1 MRIAHLIASGQL
13 GGAEASLLEMLG
25 AVREARPGWSFVVV
39 TPEHGPLEQRLQ
51 SLGFSVEV
59 LPFPR
64 ELARL
69 GEAGR
74 EDGGIGGKLGLAA
87 SLFRAAPAVWMY
99 RRSLAGL
106 LGGSALGDAPAVVHA
121 HGFKMHALGAWSAP
135 RGAALVWHLHDY
147 ISPRPISARLVR
159 HLASRCRM
167 LVANSMSVAEDAR
180 RVCGPAARITTIY
193 NAVDLSRFRPLG
205 AALDLDRLGEAM
217 PAEHGTLR
225 VGLLATFGRWKGH
238 RTFLGALAR
247 LPRELAVRGYIIGG
261 PVYQTA
267 GSQLT
272 ESELRRAAADL
283 GIADRVVFT
292 GPVRDAAGALR
303 ALDVVVHASTQPE
316 PFGMVIAEGMACGR
330 PVIVSLAGGAAELIE
345 VDVDGL
351 GYPPGDEVR
360 LAAAIA
366 RLAHDRELRH
376 RLARHARAS
385 AERRF
390 DRARLATE
398 LIPIYQDGGAA

>member
-1 MRIAHLIASGQL
+1 MRIAHLIAAGQL
-13 GGAEASLLEMLG
+13 GGAEASLLEMIG
-25 AVREARPGWSFVVV
+25 AVRDARPDWSFVVV

-51 SLGFSVEV
+51 ALRFPVEV

-64 ELARL
+64 GLARL

-74 EDGGIGGKLGLAA
+74 EGGGIAGGLGLAA
-87 SLFRAAPAVWMY
+87 SLLRAAPDVWTY
-99 RRSLAGL
+99 RRRLGAL
-106 LGGSALGDAPAVVHA
+106 LKGTAHREAPAVVHA
-121 HGFKMHALGAWSAP
+121 HGFKMHVLAAWSAP
-135 RGAALVWHLHDY
+135 RRAALVWHLHDY

-159 HLASRCRM
+159 RLASRCRV
-167 LVANSMSVAEDAR
+167 LVANSRSVAEDAR
-180 RVCGPAARITTIY
+180 RICGPAARITTIY
-193 NAVDLSRFRPLG
+193 NAVDLSRFTPSG
-205 AALDLDRLGEAM
+205 AALDLDRLGGAAP
-217 PAEHGTLR
+217 PAQGTLR

-247 LPRELAVRGYIIGG
+247 LPRDVPVRGYVIGG
-261 PVYQTA
+261 ALYQTT
-267 GSQLT
+267 GSQVT
-272 ESELRRAAADL
+272 ESELRRVAADL

-345 VDVDGL
+345 VDVDAL

-360 LAAAIA
+360 LAASIA
-366 RLAHDRELRH
+366 RLAHDRGLRE
-376 RLARHARAS
+376 RIARRARAS

-390 DRARLATE
+390 DRARLASE
-398 LIPIYQDGGAA
+398 LIPLYHNGGVV